1 MSQSLD
7 LVPQQE
13 NQSIVQSFTNPAFVK
28 SMMDFA
34 KLISDSDLAP
44 KDFKG
49 KPGNTLIAIQMGL
62 EVGLAPMQAI
72 QNIAVIN
79 GRPCVWGDAMLA
91 IVQNSGKLEYIKEW
105 TEGTVAYCETKRK
118 GYPESHTTTFSDD
131 DAKKA
136 GLLGKQGPWQTAPAR
151 MRQMRARAFNL
162 RDQFADILRGLNSS
176 EEVQDYQIIEAKS
189 KPITTI
195 SENIIAPQSEPE
207 IENEFITKQQRNELF
222 ELFKIL
228 QIPKE
233 SIKEFLL
240 NNYGIESSSQIKKE
254 DFDAII
260 EWIKNRNQEQGV
272 ANE

>member
-118 GYPESHTTTFSDD
+118 GYPNPHTTTFSDD

-176 EEVQDYQIIEAKS
+176 EEVQDYQVIEAKP
-189 KPITTI
+189 KPITI
-195 SENIIAPQSEPE
+195 SENIIAPQPEPE

-222 ELFKIL
+222 ELFKSL

>member
-13 NQSIVQSFTNPAFVK
+13 SQSIVQSFTNPAFVK

-91 IVQNSGKLEYIKEW
+91 IVQGSGKLEYIKEW
-105 TEGTVAYCETKRK
+105 AEGTVAYCETKRK
-118 GYPESHTTTFSDD
+118 GYPETHTTTFSDD

-162 RDQFADILRGLNSS
+162 RDQFADVLRGLNSS
-176 EEVQDYQIIEAKS
+176 EEVQDYQVIEAKP
-189 KPITTI
+189 KPITI
-195 SENIIAPQSEPE
+195 SENIPTTEPE
-207 IENEFITKQQRNELF
+207 IENEFITKEQRNELF
-222 ELFKIL
+222 ELFKSL